1 MLSDEDVRG
10 LDAAEFAFPGPLRD
24 ALVAAILDGSKTST
38 TSLLWEYEA
47 EGLPLPVVGTRE
59 VVVDS
64 DDERVCVIETTAVSV
79 TPVGEVDLQHARDE
93 GEGYESVAAWR
104 AGHEDFWRGD
114 DYQTEYS
121 ALTGGSSFTVRDSTP
136 AVLTRFRVVAR

>member
-1 MLSDEDVRG
+1 MLSDDDVRG
-10 LDAAEFAFPGPLRD
+10 LTTAQFAFPGPLRD

-38 TSLLWEYEA
+38 TSLVWEYEA

-64 DDERVCVIETTAVSV
+64 DDERVCIIETTAVSV
-79 TPVGEVDLQHARDE
+79 ALVGEVDLQHARDE

-104 AGHEDFWRGD
+104 AGHEDFWHSD